1 MENTFIIGPSMK
13 KWLRLKSLLVS
24 YNINELATANELVE
38 SFNLSEKA
46 KNIIVDHLNAN
57 YPQLA
62 FLYRALPNKKGRG
75 CGKNS
80 NKNILVKFLLPQ

>member
-57 YPQLA
+57 YPQWHFYIERCQIKRVGA
-62 FLYRALPNKKGRG
+62 AEKT
-75 CGKNS
+75 S
-80 NKNILVKFLLPQ
+80 NKNILLKFLLP

>member
-57 YPQLA
+57 YRQWHFYIERCQIKRVGA
-62 FLYRALPNKKGRG
+62 AEKIRTRIY
-75 CGKNS
+75 S
-80 NKNILVKFLLPQ
+80 

>member
-46 KNIIVDHLNAN
+46 KKHN
-57 YPQLA
+57 
-62 FLYRALPNKKGRG
+62 
-75 CGKNS
+75 C
-80 NKNILVKFLLPQ
+80 